1 MVDLCL
7 SAAAVHHESVREL
20 HVTTLRTEAQHARKK
35 IEKRRGFEA
44 ARWQTEPFKEVKRE
58 GIWQAT
64 TASKA
69 AADGGAPLGLVVC
82 RCCPGDCNGMA
93 RYTEEVMRH
102 TSEASQALLFLAHSA
117 GIAEAASRMT
127 MRSFDALG
135 QTSAEQTR
143 P

>member
-1 MVDLCL
+1 
-7 SAAAVHHESVREL
+7 
-20 HVTTLRTEAQHARKK
+20 
-35 IEKRRGFEA
+35 
-44 ARWQTEPFKEVKRE
+44 
-58 GIWQAT
+58 
-64 TASKA
+64 
-69 AADGGAPLGLVVC
+69 
-82 RCCPGDCNGMA
+82 MA